1 MKRICFFVGCMSQG
15 GGTEHMTQ
23 LVANMLAKQKYEI
36 LVLSKKDKKGVPFY
50 PLDDSI
56 RYEVLNN
63 KPYLG
68 LKSILEDILTL
79 RKFLKDNRI
88 DILVCADVAL
98 GLFAIP
104 ASLCMNR
111 MRLIFWDHFNV
122 NYDVGNKRMQ
132 RLREAALRFGDYYI
146 TLTPEDKE
154 DIQKRNK
161 KCCHIVNIPNICMY
175 DLSET
180 PYNTNSKCILSAGNM
195 LNVKGFDMAIEVASI
210 VSQHHP
216 EWQWHIYG
224 DGPELEELNK
234 LVANKKLSDFVKF
247 KGRVK
252 SLKNAYEN
260 AAFFVMTSR
269 SEGFGLVI
277 AEAQSFHLPVVA
289 FDVPY
294 GPRNLIDDK
303 NNGILVEPFNIKR
316 MAKEVIRLIEDKELR
331 LLYSQN
337 AAVRFNDFSEEKIL
351 LDWINVIEDE

>member
-36 LVLSKKDKKGVPFY
+36 FVLSKKDKEGTPFY
-50 PLDDSI
+50 PLNDNI
-56 RYEVLNN
+56 RYDVLNN
-63 KPYLG
+63 KPYRG
-68 LKSILEDILTL
+68 PKSILEDILIL
-79 RKFLKDNRI
+79 RNYLKYNRI

-104 ASLCMNR
+104 ASLCMHR
-111 MRLIFWDHFNV
+111 MKLIFWDHFNV
-122 NYDVGNKRMQ
+122 NYDVENKRMHH
-132 RLREAALRFGDYYI
+132 LRKAALRFGDYYI

-154 DIQKRNK
+154 DIQKNNK
-161 KCCHIVNIPNICMY
+161 KCCRIVNIPNICMY
-175 DLSET
+175 DLSKT
-180 PYNTNSKCILSAGNM
+180 PYNINSKCILSAGNM

-210 VSQHHP
+210 VSKQYP

-224 DGPELEELNK
+224 DGPELDNLKK
-234 LVANKKLSDFVKF
+234 LVVNKQLSSFVKF

-252 SLKNAYEN
+252 SLKEAYEN

-303 NNGILVEPFNIKR
+303 NNGILVEPFNVKH

-337 AAVRFNDFSEEKIL
+337 AAVRFDDFSEEKIL
-351 LDWINVIEDE
+351 IEWINVIEDE